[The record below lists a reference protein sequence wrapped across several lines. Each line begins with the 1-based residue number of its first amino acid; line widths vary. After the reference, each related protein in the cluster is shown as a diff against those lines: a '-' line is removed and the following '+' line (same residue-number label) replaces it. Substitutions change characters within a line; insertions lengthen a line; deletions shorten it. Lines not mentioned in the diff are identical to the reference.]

1 MRIAVIADIHA
12 NYQALEAVLDRI
24 EALRV
29 TMTLCL
35 GDVVGYCANPNECVD
50 LVRDQKIQSVMGN
63 HDACAVGLEEPDGF
77 NPLAKNAL
85 FWTREHITEENSLFL
100 MSLPR
105 EHHLLDFHLFH
116 GSISNLNRYIL
127 GRNDALENFH
137 LLSKHSD
144 GSESGFFGHTHI
156 RTAYSLGTTGVEV
169 EESLEL
175 FLSPDKRYLINPGS
189 VGQPRDGDPR
199 AAFLVYDDHNRQ
211 VTFYR
216 VAYDIKT
223 CQEKIINAGLPP
235 HHAERLARGR

>member
-12 NYQALEAVLDRI
+12 NYHALEAVLDRI

-29 TMTLCL
+29 TMILCL
-35 GDVVGYCANPNECVD
+35 GDVVGYGANPNKCVD
-50 LVRDQKIQSVMGN
+50 LVRAHNIQSVMGN

-85 FWTREHITEENSLFL
+85 YWTREHLTEENSLFL
-100 MSLPR
+100 MGLPR
-105 EHHLLDFHLFH
+105 AHHLLEFYLFH
-116 GSISNLNRYIL
+116 GSIDNLNRYIL
-127 GRNDALENFH
+127 GKQDAQENF
-137 LLSKHSD
+137 LLLAKLPD
-144 GSESGFFGHTHI
+144 GPGIGFFGHTHV
-156 RTAYSLGTTGVEV
+156 RTAYSLGATGAEV
-169 EESLEL
+169 EESPEL

-216 VAYDIKT
+216 VAYDV
-223 CQEKIINAGLPP
+223 NAC
-235 HHAERLARGR
+235 